1 MISCELQDL
10 QKCDYDQTWELQKRY
25 FHSKIE
31 QKQSHRSTE
40 PFQLIFVEHPH
51 VYTYGKSAEDNN
63 MLATPDY
70 LKAMGASVFRIE
82 RGGDITYHG
91 PGQLVA
97 YPIFDL
103 EKLGMGIK
111 SYVSAIESC
120 IILTLNDF
128 GIEAGIISD
137 RIGVWIDIGKPTER
151 KIAAIGIRCSRY
163 VSMHG
168 LALNV
173 NTDLSMFRHIVPCGI
188 PDKDVTSME
197 RELGR
202 QIDMNI
208 VKNALG
214 KHFENTF
221 GLNFI

>member
-1 MISCELQDL
+1 MINCELQDL
-10 QKCDYDQTWELQKRY
+10 QKRDYASTWDLQKQY
-25 FHSKIE
+25 FSAKIE
-31 QKQSHRSTE
+31 NKQIGKSTE

-51 VYTYGKSAEDNN
+51 VYTYGKSAEENN
-63 MLATPDY
+63 MLATPEY
-70 LKAMGASVFRIE
+70 LKAMGAEVYHIE

-103 EKLGMGIK
+103 EVLGMGIK
-111 SYVSAIESC
+111 AYVAAIERC
-120 IILTLNDF
+120 IIATLAEFD
-128 GIEAGIISD
+128 IEAGVIRD
-137 RIGVWIDIGKPTER
+137 RIGVWIDIDKPTER

-173 NTDLSMFRHIVPCGI
+173 NTDLGMFRHIVPCGI
-188 PDKDVTSME
+188 ADKAVTSME

-202 QIDMNI
+202 QIDINLIKNI
-208 VKNALG
+208 LG
-214 KHFENTF
+214 KHFANTF
-221 GLNFI
+221 GVNFI

>member
-1 MISCELQDL
+1 MINCVLQDL
-10 QKCDYDQTWELQKRY
+10 QNQDYASTWDLQKQY
-25 FHSKIE
+25 FSDKI
-31 QKQSHRSTE
+31 KNKSNGKATE

-51 VYTYGKSAEDNN
+51 VYTYGKSAEENN
-63 MLATPDY
+63 MLATPEY
-70 LKAMGASVFRIE
+70 LKAMGAEVYHIE

-103 EKLGMGIK
+103 ELLDMGIK
-111 SYVSAIESC
+111 AYVAAIERC
-120 IILTLNDF
+120 IILTLKEF
-128 GIEAGIISD
+128 GIEAGVIHD
-137 RIGVWIDIGKPTER
+137 RIGVWIDIDKPTER

-173 NTDLSMFRHIVPCGI
+173 NTDLTMFRHIVPCGI

-202 QIDMNI
+202 QIDMNL
-208 VKNALG
+208 VKKILG
-214 KHFENTF
+214 KHFANTF
-221 GLNFI
+221 GVNFI